1 MRFRVSAHRAKGF
14 TLIEMMVV
22 MAIMGTIAALSAPH
36 LMNELNLLRAKSSA
50 EETQM
55 IVDAARVYRMK
66 TSTWPGNGTCADG
79 MSTLQSQ
86 GMIAGIPAFN
96 RYESPYSTSCTQYTF
111 SVDQNVTEDWDG
123 YMANALAGTQIVN
136 TASHQI
142 RTTIGIPGSEPALE
156 AKLSRIA
163 TGNAELNRMRT
174 TLLLGGND
182 ITEVNRLEAVTGQFS
197 GNVNAAA
204 ANIAGAVSAGTVN
217 ASGGITGGSVTSN
230 SSVNGVTGNFS
241 GGVNATTGTFND
253 SVSAPQA
260 SFSNN
265 TTTRTLTVQE
275 AASITGT
282 FWSQGTSQFTGVATF
297 ADAVVLNKIVSNG
310 QGGCVTGSIARDGS
324 GKTMSCQ
331 NGVWKPLGGGTPEVM
346 TVTIPGHIGGDVTTY
361 TCPAGYIK
369 TGWDT
374 SGQRWT
380 NGGSGAAIGV
390 NDYATVFC
398 TKYQ

>member
-1 MRFRVSAHRAKGF
+1 MSAHRAKGF

-22 MAIMGTIAALSAPH
+22 MAIMGIIAALSAPH
-36 LMNELNLLRAKSSA
+36 LMNELNLMRAKSSA

-55 IVDAARVYRMK
+55 IIDAARVYRMK

-96 RYESPYSTSCTQYTF
+96 RYASPYSTSCTQYTF

-136 TASHQI
+136 TGSHQI

-182 ITEVNRLEAVTGQFS
+182 ITEANRLEAVTGQFS

-204 ANIAGAVSAGTVN
+204 ANISGAVSAGTMS
-217 ASGGITGGSVTSN
+217 ASGSITGGSVTSN

-241 GGVNATTGTFND
+241 GGINATTGTFTE
-253 SVSAPQA
+253 SVSAPTG

-265 TTTRTLTVQE
+265 ITTRTLTVQE
-275 AASITGT
+275 AAAITGT

-297 ADAVVLNKIVSNG
+297 GDAIVLNKIVSDG

-331 NGVWKPLGGGTPEVM
+331 NGVWKPNGGGEPQFLAL
-346 TVTIPGHIGGDVTTY
+346 TIDGYSPNDATTY
-361 TCPAGYIK
+361 QCPGGYTKI
-369 TGWDT
+369 GWDT
-374 SGQRWT
+374 TGGKWRP
-380 NGGSGAAIGV
+380 GSGGPIVGE
-390 NDYATVFC
+390 NDFATVFC
-398 TKYQ
+398 AKFQ